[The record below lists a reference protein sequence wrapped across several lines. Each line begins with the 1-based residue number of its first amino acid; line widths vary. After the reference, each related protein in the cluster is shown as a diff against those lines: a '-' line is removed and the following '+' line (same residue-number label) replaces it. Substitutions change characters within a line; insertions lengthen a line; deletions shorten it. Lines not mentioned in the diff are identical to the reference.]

1 MLSDYALARLGGPAN
16 PTYSALSVLS
26 IGMII

>member
-16 PTYSALSVLS
+16 PTYVVTSPLDATAK
-26 IGMII
+26 